1 MSDYYFIDAEELKKR
16 ITSKCCKGCEDN
28 GKNWCTH
35 ICDVHDILKMI
46 DDMIEEVN
54 SEDNVEQSDTKETN
68 Q

>member
-16 ITSKCCKGCEDN
+16 ITAKCKDCKDN

-46 DDMIEEVN
+46 DDMIDEVN
-54 SEDNVEQSDTKETN
+54 SEDNVEQSDTKETK
-68 Q
+68 